1 MRKELLADQTAVVTG
16 ASSGIGRAIAGA
28 FGSEG
33 ADVVVADIRKQP
45 RKDGEPTHE
54 MIESTSEAR
63 GKYVNTDV
71 TDTSDVEAAIDAAD
85 EFGGIDIMINN
96 AGVLGPNGPVTEIS
110 YQEYR
115 ELLDINLD
123 GVFIGAK
130 VAAERLI
137 EQGDGGAI
145 INISSLAGLQGY
157 PNIIPY
163 STAKAGVRN
172 MTYALAGELGTHG
185 IRVNAIHPG
194 EVETALTT
202 DDMAIIG
209 TEDGEAVKQNI
220 PLEKFAQPEDVA
232 NAATFLASEMASHIT
247 AESLVVDGGVFNTA

>member
-1 MRKELLADQTAVVTG
+1 
-16 ASSGIGRAIAGA
+16 
-28 FGSEG
+28 
-33 ADVVVADIRKQP
+33 
-45 RKDGEPTHE
+45 
-54 MIESTSEAR
+54 
-63 GKYVNTDV
+63 
-71 TDTSDVEAAIDAAD
+71 
-85 EFGGIDIMINN
+85 MINN
-96 AGVLGPNGPVTEIS
+96 AGILGPNGPITEIS

-123 GVFIGAK
+123 GVFLGAK

-145 INISSLAGLQGY
+145 VNISSLAGLQGHA
-157 PNIIPY
+157 NIIPY
-163 STAKAGVRN
+163 TTAKAGVRN
-172 MTYALAGELGTHG
+172 MTYALAAELGTHG

-202 DDMAIIG
+202 EDMPIIG
-209 TEDGEAVKQNI
+209 TEDGEAAKQNI
-220 PLEKFAQPEDVA
+220 PLGKYAQPEDVA

>member
-1 MRKELLADQTAVVTG
+1 MTELLADQTAVVTG

-33 ADVVVADIRKQP
+33 ADVIVADIREQP
-45 RKDGEPTHE
+45 RRDGEPTHE
-54 MIESTSEAR
+54 MIESTSGAR
-63 GKYVNTDV
+63 AKYIDTDV
-71 TDTSDVEAAIDAAD
+71 TETSDLEAAVDAAD
-85 EFGGIDIMINN
+85 EFGGIDIMVNN
-96 AGVLGPNGPVTEIS
+96 AGILGPNGPITEIS

-123 GVFIGAK
+123 GVFLGAK

-145 INISSLAGLQGY
+145 VNISSLAGLQGHA
-157 PNIIPY
+157 NIIPY
-163 STAKAGVRN
+163 TTAKAGVRN
-172 MTYALAGELGTHG
+172 MTYALAEELGTHG

-202 DDMAIIG
+202 EDMPIIG
-209 TEDGEAVKQNI
+209 TEDGEAAKQNI
-220 PLEKFAQPEDVA
+220 PLGKYAQPEDVA